1 MRTVQEM
8 VRELL
13 VDELRI
19 TLTSKR
25 AGYGSSVNAK
35 ELVLTVML
43 GDEVIQESS
52 VEINEAEGEG
62 YF

>member
-1 MRTVQEM
+1 M

-13 VDELRI
+13 RDELRI

-35 ELVLTVML
+35 ELTLTVWL

-52 VEINEAEGEG
+52 VEVNEADGVSP
-62 YF
+62 Y